1 MLTTEME
8 PGTLYISN
16 SEHIVSSSMVV
27 FRRLAETKLKSFQF
41 QIMTIEAPR
50 TKDETDTS
58 HRRVQRTLGQFSD
71 PDASATTRTFSKGN
85 KGIHDLHPR
94 TKHAA
99 EKIAAVG
106 NVGRKE
112 EKAYYTGGIDYLRD
126 EHRKVF
132 GTLTKEKKIANSQ
145 DFGSQSSSMFSQE
158 VSPFSSP
165 ASTEWDTNTNYYW
178 APLSV

>member
-1 MLTTEME
+1 
-8 PGTLYISN
+8 
-16 SEHIVSSSMVV
+16 MVV
-27 FRRLAETKLKSFQF
+27 FRRLAETKLKSFKF

-50 TKDETDTS
+50 TKDETETS
-58 HRRVQRTLGQFSD
+58 HRRSWKELPTT
-71 PDASATTRTFSKGN
+71 DASATTRTLSKGN

-126 EHRKVF
+126 KHRKVF
-132 GTLTKEKKIANSQ
+132 GTLTKEKKITNSQ

-158 VSPFSSP
+158 VSPFPSP
-165 ASTEWDTNTNYYW
+165 ASTEWDANTNYYW
-178 APLSV
+178 VHLSV